1 MSRPLRQLP
10 ASAAKQCAETKPV
23 CSFTTLCSASASER
37 GRERVQVR
45 KSETACPRGVPKAA
59 QAQGESDER
68 ARGLVSQRS
77 YYGRL
82 GSNKVANRLVNANQI
97 GRKQQQ
103 QPSST
108 AAAAA
113 SVSASSDAAVDVNVA
128 GNRFYLIFDF
138 LFFSRGVTPA
148 WAYLANKQAAAG
160 RGRSSDAGRDSE
172 TAQSLAASVGIFCRA
187 AFMKSVYARQHAPA
201 VSSRGFLQIEV
212 EVSQR
217 RQLNL
222 SSRSSSRSPSPSQVN

>member
-1 MSRPLRQLP
+1 M
-10 ASAAKQCAETKPV
+10 
-23 CSFTTLCSASASER
+23 
-37 GRERVQVR
+37 QVR
-45 KSETACPRGVPKAA
+45 KSEIGCHRGVPKAA

-108 AAAAA
+108 AAAA
-113 SVSASSDAAVDVNVA
+113 SVSSDAAVDVNVA

-138 LFFSRGVTPA
+138 LFSVFFSRGVTPA

-160 RGRSSDAGRDSE
+160 RGRRSDAGRDSE